1 VGLSL
6 EWWLTPEPGWVLL
19 KSQGREW
26 SLARP
31 VADGMMGL
39 ARADTDSRSELVVKL
54 VSRTEPAAR
63 AAATAELDSPS
74 AGAGTMVLQHAVDV
88 PCLRLCVTLM
98 VVRRLMLMLP
108 ARLPR

>member
-1 VGLSL
+1 M
-6 EWWLTPEPGWVLL
+6 
-19 KSQGREW
+19 SQGREL
-26 SLARP
+26 SLAKP

-39 ARADTDSRSELVVKL
+39 GRADTDSRSELVVKL

-63 AAATAELDSPS
+63 AAATAELDTPP
-74 AGAGTMVLQHAVDV
+74 GVGTMVLQLVVDV

-98 VVRRLMLMLP
+98 VVRRLMLIFP